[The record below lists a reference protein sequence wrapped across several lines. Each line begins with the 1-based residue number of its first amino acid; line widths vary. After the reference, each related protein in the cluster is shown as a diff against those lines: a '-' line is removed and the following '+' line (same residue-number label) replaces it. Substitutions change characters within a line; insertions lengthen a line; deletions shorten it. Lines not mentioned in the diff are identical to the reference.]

1 MLKTQNESRRNGCH
15 AADVLQIQAQHVTDG
30 KGGGIIDQCR
40 QNGVREIP
48 VFLQKG
54 NGNEG
59 MIFSPFEND
68 KRIAGNDTDA
78 EPDQRMPI
86 HPVQRQYES
95 EYGNDEKKITVKIE
109 GTIRLVFPF
118 FFNPE
123 KHDNQSESREDEI
136 ENE

>member
-1 MLKTQNESRRNGCH
+1 MKTQNESRRNGCH

-40 QNGVREIP
+40 QNGVCEIP

-78 EPDQRMPI
+78 EPDQRMP
-86 HPVQRQYES
+86 R
-95 EYGNDEKKITVKIE
+95 T
-109 GTIRLVFPF
+109 
-118 FFNPE
+118 NPR
-123 KHDNQSESREDEI
+123 REVSKADAI
-136 ENE
+136 NAGADAMIIALPNP